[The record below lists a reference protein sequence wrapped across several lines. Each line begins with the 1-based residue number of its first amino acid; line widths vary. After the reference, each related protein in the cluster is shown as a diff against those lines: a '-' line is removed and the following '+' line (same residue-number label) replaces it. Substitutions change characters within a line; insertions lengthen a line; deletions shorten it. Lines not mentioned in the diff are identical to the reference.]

1 MSASTFLATEPSG
14 KAVLAQILCE
24 HIGERETQ
32 IIQDE
37 LTAAAEPVGW
47 RVAIDMSKVTF
58 LPSAGLGMLVAI
70 HNNAKSSKGKVAVF
84 GVADDL
90 LNMLKITHLD
100 KLFQIKPDREAAL
113 KAVS

>member
-1 MSASTFLATEPSG
+1 MSRSSFLHTERAG
-14 KAVLAQILCE
+14 GAVLAQILCE
-24 HIGERETQ
+24 HIGDRETQ

-37 LTAAAEPVGW
+37 LTAAAGPAGW
-47 RVAIDMSKVTF
+47 RVAIDLSKVTF

-70 HNNAKSSKGKVAVF
+70 HNNAKSSKGKLAVF

-90 LNMLKITHLD
+90 MKMLKITHLD
-100 KLFQIKPDREAAL
+100 KLFSIKPDREAAL

>member
-1 MSASTFLATEPSG
+1 MSRSTFLHTEPVG
-14 KAVLAQILCE
+14 DAIVAKILCE
-24 HIGERETQ
+24 QIGDRETQ

-37 LTAAAEPVGW
+37 MAAAAAPAGW
-47 RVAIDMSKVTF
+47 RVAIDLSKVVF

-70 HNNAKSSKGKVAVF
+70 HNSAKSSKGKVAVF

-90 LNMLKITHLD
+90 MKMLKITHLD
-100 KLFQIKPDREAAL
+100 KLFSIKPDREAAI

>member
-1 MSASTFLATEPSG
+1 MTEPSG
-14 KAVLAQILCE
+14 NAVLAQILCE
-24 HIGERETQ
+24 HMGERETQ

-47 RVAIDMSKVTF
+47 RVAIDLSKVTF

-70 HNNAKSSKGKVAVF
+70 HNNAKTSKGKVAVF